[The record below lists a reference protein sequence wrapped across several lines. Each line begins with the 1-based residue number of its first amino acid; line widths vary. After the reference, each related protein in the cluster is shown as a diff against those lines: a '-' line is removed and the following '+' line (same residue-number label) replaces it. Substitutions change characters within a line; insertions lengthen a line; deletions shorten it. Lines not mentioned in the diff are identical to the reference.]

1 MERSM
6 VQSRVDAVIFFF
18 SVAHPIV
25 SIALYSLRLFLF
37 LSNYDV

>member
-1 MERSM
+1 M

-18 SVAHPIV
+18 FFFFSVAHPIV
-25 SIALYSLRLFLF
+25 SFAIYSLRLFLF

>member
-1 MERSM
+1 M

-18 SVAHPIV
+18 FFFSVAHPIV
-25 SIALYSLRLFLF
+25 SFAIYSLRLFLF

>member
-1 MERSM
+1 M

-18 SVAHPIV
+18 FSVAHPIV
-25 SIALYSLRLFLF
+25 SFAIYSLRLFLF